1 MVGALD
7 IDFATLDASSLPAFG
22 GDVALIDVLH
32 YLPADL
38 QRQALANAAARV
50 VPGGLLVIRNV
61 LRDDSWRYRL
71 TVAEER
77 FAAALGWMRFATG
90 HFPRREDIESPLASL
105 GFDVSVEPLWGA
117 TPFNSYLIVARRTPD
132 A

>member
-1 MVGALD
+1 VVVCSAKSGDSDRARAQELGAD
-7 IDFATLDASSLPAFG
+7 EYVTKPFEPD
-22 GDVALIDVLH
+22 
-32 YLPADL
+32 DL
-38 QRQALANAAARV
+38 V
-50 VPGGLLVIRNV
+50 LVIRNV

-105 GFDVSVEPLWGA
+105 GFDVRVEPLWGA